1 MISSEQQ
8 ALLASIQS
16 LAAAGRGQTGWS
28 IKHHVEFDASGHTRS
43 TVTAFM
49 PGRAPSDSYMTWATI
64 DPEGHDTAEG
74 MTPEFVAEHE
84 CTLAEQRDKLAAFIA
99 ANRVSKEAA

>member
-1 MISSEQQ
+1 MITTEQQ

-28 IKHHVEFDASGHTRS
+28 IKHHVEFDANGHTRS
-43 TVTAFM
+43 TVTAFF
-49 PGRAPSDSYMTWATI
+49 PGRPPADAYLSWATI
-64 DPEGHDTAEG
+64 DPKGNDTAEG

-84 CTLAEQRDKLAAFIA
+84 CTLAQQRDKLAAWIA
-99 ANRVSKEAA
+99 EHRIDKEAA